1 MSVASSAATVRR
13 VRPFLAVVLVA
24 ALLTACGGEARSSLP
39 EPLAE
44 YGGAPL
50 VVNVWASW

>member
-1 MSVASSAATVRR
+1 
-13 VRPFLAVVLVA
+13 VRPFLALLSLA
-24 ALLTACGGEARSSLP
+24 ALLAACGGEASNLP
-39 EPLAE
+39 EPLAQ

>member
-13 VRPFLAVVLVA
+13 VRPFLAVVLLAV
-24 ALLTACGGEARSSLP
+24 LLAACGGETSNLP
-39 EPLAE
+39 EPLAQ
-44 YGGAPL
+44 YGGTPL